1 MKTSFDILGLG
12 VTAVDELLFV
22 SDFPSAD
29 AKRRVLRRERHCG
42 GLTSTALVAAS
53 RLGAKCAY
61 AGVLGEDEGS
71 AFVRERLRAEGVDVT
86 HAVWRTGA
94 RPVRSTIV
102 IGEDHKTRN
111 IFFDI
116 SGVVGADARKPS
128 EKLIR
133 SARVLFV
140 DMYGLDG
147 MIRAAKIARA
157 AGIPVVG
164 DFERSD
170 VPRFRELFD
179 LVDHLIVPADFACK
193 FTGARTPAEAV
204 TRLWNKRRKVV
215 VVTSGE
221 RGCYF
226 VEAARTKA
234 THLPAFKVEVVDTTG
249 CGDVFH
255 GAYAAALARGVELEE
270 RLRFAAAAAALKAT
284 RPGGQAGIPNRSQ
297 VEGFLR
303 AELRKS
309 KSASIRKAD

>member
-1 MKTSFDILGLG
+1 MTSHFDILGLG

-22 SDFPSAD
+22 SDFPAAD
-29 AKRRVLRRERHCG
+29 AKRRVLRREWHCG

-53 RLGAKCAY
+53 RLGATCAY

-71 AFVRERLRAEGVDVT
+71 AFVLERLRAEGVDVT
-86 HAVWRTGA
+86 RATRRKGA
-94 RPVRSTIV
+94 RPVRSIIV
-102 IGEDHKTRN
+102 IGEDRKTRN

-116 SGVVGADARKPS
+116 SGVVGAGARGPS

-140 DMYGLDG
+140 DIYGIAG
-147 MIRAAKIARA
+147 MIRAAQIARR

-170 VPRFRELFD
+170 VARFRELFD

-193 FTGARTPAEAV
+193 FTGATRPAEAAV
-204 TRLWNKRRKVV
+204 RLWNPRRAVV
-215 VVTSGE
+215 VVTAGE

-226 VEAARTKA
+226 VAAPKTKA
-234 THLPAFKVEVVDTTG
+234 AHFPAFKIEAVDTTG

-255 GAYAAALARGVELEE
+255 GAYAAALARGGELPE
-270 RLRFAAAAAALKAT
+270 RLRFASAAAALKAT
-284 RPGGQAGIPNRSQ
+284 QPGGQSGIPTRAA
-297 VEGFLR
+297 VEVFLQG
-303 AELRKS
+303 KS
-309 KSASIRKAD
+309 SVKR

>member
-1 MKTSFDILGLG
+1 MNSSFDILGLG
-12 VTAVDELLFV
+12 VSALDELLFV
-22 SDFPSAD
+22 SDFPAAD

-53 RLGAKCAY
+53 RLGAQCAY

-71 AFVRERLRAEGVDVT
+71 LFVLERLRAEGVDVT
-86 HAVWRTGA
+86 HAIRRNGA

-102 IGEDHKTRN
+102 IGEDRKTRN

-116 SGVVGADARKPS
+116 SGVIGADERQPA
-128 EKLIR
+128 EKFIR

-170 VPRFRELFD
+170 VPRFRALFD

-193 FTGARTPAEAV
+193 FTGAQTPSEAAS
-204 TRLWNKRRKVV
+204 RLWNQRRAVV
-215 VVTSGE
+215 VVTAGE
-221 RGCYF
+221 RGCCF
-226 VEAARTKA
+226 VTAARVQA
-234 THLPAFKVEVVDTTG
+234 AHFPAFKVAAVDTTG

-255 GAYAAALARGVELEE
+255 GAYAAALARGLKLEE

-284 RPGGQAGIPNRSQ
+284 QPGGQMGIPNRRA
-297 VEGFLR
+297 VEAFLR
-303 AELRKS
+303 AESQKQ
-309 KSASIRKAD
+309 KEPAHQK